1 MKAGFIIS
9 LAVQWWTVKDDLYTP
24 CQKSSVLPFIDIDG
38 DIIVPKDVRPTIDY
52 DETQLGNRKGAKR
65 QFRYKN
71 LHIREY
77 SGHYTVHVDK
87 VDPRKDPLGHLLIDA
102 PEFLMGI
109 ITAISVG
116 RLVHSVINQQM
127 NGRGQQRIP
136 FSQ

>member
-1 MKAGFIIS
+1 M
-9 LAVQWWTVKDDLYTP
+9 
-24 CQKSSVLPFIDIDG
+24 PFIDIDG
-38 DIIVPKDVRPTIDY
+38 EIIVPKDVRPTIDY
-52 DETQLGNRKGAKR
+52 DETRLGNRKGAKR

-109 ITAISVG
+109 ISAISVG
-116 RLVHSVINQQM
+116 RLVQFCYKSANERKRTIKNS
-127 NGRGQQRIP
+127 I
-136 FSQ
+136 

>member
-1 MKAGFIIS
+1 M
-9 LAVQWWTVKDDLYTP
+9 
-24 CQKSSVLPFIDIDG
+24 PFIDTDG

-52 DETQLGNRKGAKR
+52 DETRLGNRKGAKR
-65 QFRYKN
+65 QFRHKN

-109 ITAISVG
+109 ISAISVG
-116 RLVHSVINQQM
+116 RLVHFCYKSANERKRTIKNS
-127 NGRGQQRIP
+127 I
-136 FSQ
+136 

>member
-1 MKAGFIIS
+1 M
-9 LAVQWWTVKDDLYTP
+9 
-24 CQKSSVLPFIDIDG
+24 QKRSVLPFIDIDG
-38 DIIVPKDVRPTIDY
+38 NIIVPKDVRPTIDY

>member
-1 MKAGFIIS
+1 MDSQRRFIYS
-9 LAVQWWTVKDDLYTP
+9 L
-24 CQKSSVLPFIDIDG
+24 QKSSVLPFIDING
-38 DIIVPKDVRPTIDY
+38 DIIVPKDVRPTINY
-52 DETQLGNRKGAKR
+52 GETQLGNRKGAKR

-109 ITAISVG
+109 ISAISVG
-116 RLVHSVINQQM
+116 RLVQFCYKSANERKRTIKNS
-127 NGRGQQRIP
+127 I
-136 FSQ
+136 

>member
-1 MKAGFIIS
+1 MDSQRQFIYF
-9 LAVQWWTVKDDLYTP
+9 L
-24 CQKSSVLPFIDIDG
+24 QKGSALPFIDIDG
-38 DIIVPKDVRPTIDY
+38 DIIVPKTVRPTIDY

-102 PEFLMGI
+102 PEFLKGI
-109 ITAISVG
+109 ISAISVG

>member
-1 MKAGFIIS
+1 M
-9 LAVQWWTVKDDLYTP
+9 
-24 CQKSSVLPFIDIDG
+24 PFIDVDG

-109 ITAISVG
+109 ISAISVG
-116 RLVHSVINQQM
+116 RLVYFCYKSANERKRTIKNS
-127 NGRGQQRIP
+127 I
-136 FSQ
+136 

>member
-1 MKAGFIIS
+1 M
-9 LAVQWWTVKDDLYTP
+9 
-24 CQKSSVLPFIDIDG
+24 PFIDIDG
-38 DIIVPKDVRPTIDY
+38 DIVVPKDVRPTIDY

-109 ITAISVG
+109 ISAISVG
-116 RLVHSVINQQM
+116 RLVHFCYKSANEQKRTIKNS
-127 NGRGQQRIP
+127 I
-136 FSQ
+136 

>member
-1 MKAGFIIS
+1 MDSQRQFIFF
-9 LAVQWWTVKDDLYTP
+9 L
-24 CQKSSVLPFIDIDG
+24 QKSSVLPFIDIDG
-38 DIIVPKDVRPTIDY
+38 DIIVPKNVRPTLDY

-77 SGHYTVHVDK
+77 SGHYTVHIDK

-109 ITAISVG
+109 ISAISVG

>member
-1 MKAGFIIS
+1 LDSQRQFIYF
-9 LAVQWWTVKDDLYTP
+9 LH
-24 CQKSSVLPFIDIDG
+24 KSSVLPFIDIDG

-52 DETQLGNRKGAKR
+52 DETRLGNRKGAKR

-109 ITAISVG
+109 ISAISVG

>member
-1 MKAGFIIS
+1 M
-9 LAVQWWTVKDDLYTP
+9 
-24 CQKSSVLPFIDIDG
+24 PFIDIDG
-38 DIIVPKDVRPTIDY
+38 DIVVPKDVRPTIDY
-52 DETQLGNRKGAKR
+52 QETQLGNRKGAKR

-109 ITAISVG
+109 ISAISVG

>member
-1 MKAGFIIS
+1 
-9 LAVQWWTVKDDLYTP
+9 
-24 CQKSSVLPFIDIDG
+24 LPLIDTDG

-52 DETQLGNRKGAKR
+52 DETRLGNRKGAKR

-109 ITAISVG
+109 ISAISVG
-116 RLVHSVINQQM
+116 RLVHSVINQQL